1 MDLQAILYAAVLRAK
16 YEGTTSFTE
25 KVVRGHAEAY
35 LQGMLK
41 RTRNGALPDL
51 KDASR
56 EHMSNAMSQHLYSVL
71 MMEPSYTFAR
81 RSYFLLLDTVRQS
94 FLIYILLSRHFVIVV
109 SCLRPL
115 CKPSASSSDYAFC
128 SQECYRVGIRH

>member
-41 RTRNGALPDL
+41 RTRNGALPAL
-51 KDASR
+51 QVASTQD
-56 EHMSNAMSQHLYSVL
+56 MSEAMSQHLYSVL
-71 MMEPSYTFAR
+71 MTEPS
-81 RSYFLLLDTVRQS
+81 
-94 FLIYILLSRHFVIVV
+94 
-109 SCLRPL
+109 
-115 CKPSASSSDYAFC
+115 
-128 SQECYRVGIRH
+128 